1 MVDGRESL
9 GGLSQRGVVTGF
21 LAQVV
26 TGAFD
31 SSWWEIT
38 WRTCQVSGAAV
49 CVALAVGV
57 PLGWWLGRVR
67 HPIGDVGLLVA
78 RSGLA
83 MPPVV
88 LGLLLM
94 LVLSRRGPLGS
105 WEWLFTWHAMVLA
118 QFLLVLPYP
127 IAILADAIR
136 ALPGTFEKQLRGLGA
151 SRSQVVWWILRELR
165 PSFALIVGAAIGRSL
180 SEVGAV
186 LIVGGNLFGK
196 TRVLT
201 TAIVAKTGE
210 GAYTEALGLG
220 GVLLVLAFLA
230 NVVVLAVTMRKRAD
244 VN

>member
-1 MVDGRESL
+1 
-9 GGLSQRGVVTGF
+9 
-21 LAQVV
+21 
-26 TGAFD
+26 
-31 SSWWEIT
+31 
-38 WRTCQVSGAAV
+38 
-49 CVALAVGV
+49 
-57 PLGWWLGRVR
+57 
-67 HPIGDVGLLVA
+67 
-78 RSGLA
+78 

-105 WEWLFTWHAMVLA
+105 WEWLFTWQAMVLA

-186 LIVGGNLFGK
+186 LIVGGNLVGK

-210 GAYTEALGLG
+210 GAYAEALGLG